1 MSGLEALRIALDLMH
16 VPTRVRHVRAA
27 PLPEGVP
34 FLLRIAA
41 GDPEAECEA
50 LRLVDR
56 PAADIR
62 DAAAFFVEQILF
74 APGADSYRILGA
86 SPDASAVELRRNMA
100 LLMRWLHPDSDA
112 NENRSVFVGR
122 VTDAWDNVKT
132 AERRAAY
139 DGRVSVS
146 GASRK
151 ASKPWSFS
159 SGKRRQATGQ
169 ELMPSRAKRGL
180 MMRYHRRTGLL
191 GRVLSLLARKRRR

>member
-1 MSGLEALRIALDLMH
+1 MSGLEALRIALGLMH
-16 VPTRVRHVRAA
+16 VPTRVRNARTA

-41 GDPEAECEA
+41 GDPEAVCEA
-50 LRLVDR
+50 SGLVDR

-62 DAAAFFVEQILF
+62 EAAAFFVEQILF
-74 APGADSYRILGA
+74 SPDSDSYRILGA